1 MNLKHFQT
9 RLDESH
15 LQQDQDTINRFMD
28 TVRVRKT
35 ATQFVIG
42 QPDFWSVLVFY
53 ENGEQHETIPKEK
66 DNTSVETEVELTENE
81 KQIMQALKQWR
92 KDRAKEAN
100 LPDFLICQN
109 ASLLAVTKRK
119 PANVQELSGVK
130 GFGAQKIAKYGD
142 DIIAIL
148 NAF

>member
-1 MNLKHFQT
+1 MNVKHFQT

-15 LQQDQDTINRFMD
+15 LQKDQDTINRFME
-28 TVRVRKT
+28 TVRVKKT

-53 ENGEQHETIPKEK
+53 ENGESHETTPKEK
-66 DNTSVETEVELTENE
+66 DKISVEQEVELTERE

-119 PANVQELSGVK
+119 PESIRELSGVK

-142 DIIAIL
+142 DIIAVL